1 MKNKRQNSLFTA
13 SAIFPD
19 FPVFPGSEPIL
30 HAGQNLW
37 LTVKFFKK
45 IICSNKPP
53 YKKIKSQWSAE

>member
-19 FPVFPGSEPIL
+19 SAPIL
-30 HAGQNLW
+30 YAGQKLW
-37 LTVKFFKK
+37 LTVKLFKK
-45 IICSNKPP
+45 IICSSKAP